1 MNRPTLE
8 QISSWAKRRGFVYP
22 SSEIYGGMANTYDFG
37 PHGTQLK
44 ENLRQ
49 LWWKRF
55 IVDRDDIYGID
66 ASVLLNPKVW
76 EASGHTESFADVMVE
91 DKVSHKRYR
100 YDHLLEE
107 KLEALNPGTRN
118 KVQVLFFDKLG
129 MVLVKKG
136 NEISV
141 TSKSPKTEEE
151 LKQDPD
157 WSGRWDSFDF
167 LDRSKVD
174 GLTPEEMSKVEEAY
188 IEITKRK
195 FLSPDGNELTAPKR
209 FNQLFQTEVGIISGE
224 KNKTY
229 LRGEIAQGLFLNFKN
244 ILDSMHPRLPFGIG
258 QAGKAFRNE
267 ITMGKFTYRTLEFDL
282 MEFEYFFD
290 HENQKWEELY
300 ESWKKEM
307 DDFAAEI
314 GLNKDH
320 LRWRA
325 HEDFERSHYSTR
337 TEDLEYEFPWG
348 FKEMWGLAYR
358 TDFDL
363 KNHEKHSGKELRYV
377 YPDGKKV
384 LPHVIEPTFGLSR
397 LMTVL
402 FFDAYTEETLE
413 NGKTRTVFKINPKL
427 APVKAAVFPL
437 QKDDNLRELA
447 KSIYTDLKDRF
458 AMEFDDT
465 GNIGKMYRR
474 QDEIGTPFC
483 ITVDY
488 DSVED
493 KKVTVRER
501 DSMKQERVAITDL
514 AKIIKGKIDGKD

>member
-157 WSGRWDSFDF
+157 WSGR
-167 LDRSKVD
+167 
-174 GLTPEEMSKVEEAY
+174 
-188 IEITKRK
+188 
-195 FLSPDGNELTAPKR
+195 
-209 FNQLFQTEVGIISGE
+209 
-224 KNKTY
+224 
-229 LRGEIAQGLFLNFKN
+229 
-244 ILDSMHPRLPFGIG
+244 
-258 QAGKAFRNE
+258 
-267 ITMGKFTYRTLEFDL
+267 
-282 MEFEYFFD
+282 
-290 HENQKWEELY
+290 
-300 ESWKKEM
+300 
-307 DDFAAEI
+307 
-314 GLNKDH
+314 
-320 LRWRA
+320 
-325 HEDFERSHYSTR
+325 
-337 TEDLEYEFPWG
+337 
-348 FKEMWGLAYR
+348 
-358 TDFDL
+358 
-363 KNHEKHSGKELRYV
+363 
-377 YPDGKKV
+377 
-384 LPHVIEPTFGLSR
+384 
-397 LMTVL
+397 
-402 FFDAYTEETLE
+402 
-413 NGKTRTVFKINPKL
+413 
-427 APVKAAVFPL
+427 
-437 QKDDNLRELA
+437 
-447 KSIYTDLKDRF
+447 
-458 AMEFDDT
+458 
-465 GNIGKMYRR
+465 
-474 QDEIGTPFC
+474 
-483 ITVDY
+483 
-488 DSVED
+488 
-493 KKVTVRER
+493 
-501 DSMKQERVAITDL
+501 
-514 AKIIKGKIDGKD
+514 